1 MQDVRNVVET
11 ITFVKVEVVLVQRM
25 GSWVRVILGFVYT

>member
-11 ITFVKVEVVLVQRM
+11 VTFVKVEVVLVQRM
-25 GSWVRVILGFVYT
+25 GFLVRVILGFVYT